1 MTFKEYLEGC
11 KAKSLRVY
19 VDPCS
24 GNNGDLL
31 IWEGMKVVLGASAV
45 DLCED
50 PRNASVIVIN
60 GGGMFIDQYSQGLNK
75 VREYTERFPDT
86 ELCIAPNSFGF
97 KEVNFKDYLARRKA
111 PTILFARERYSYDYL
126 AGVAVDLGR
135 VSVHIDHDLAF
146 NLRAYAREYVERN
159 SSLGASVL
167 ANVLVVERT
176 DMESPDSRGSKWKH
190 YLKKIYVLLT
200 TEVVRALIR
209 NIRFRHKE
217 KSGGKLTSFAKADLA
232 EKGIDV
238 SSYKW
243 LTADVSRPEY
253 CDFETFKKVI
263 ADADYVYSNRLHAGV
278 WAALVG
284 KSVIMAEGSYH
295 KITGIY
301 EYSMTDMDNVRLEK
315 VI

>member
-1 MTFKEYLEGC
+1 MTFQEYLEGC
-11 KAKSLRVY
+11 KAKNLKVY

-31 IWEGMKVVLGASAV
+31 IWEGMKVVLGASAIA
-45 DLCED
+45 LSED
-50 PRNASVIVIN
+50 PRDASVIVIN

-75 VREYTERFPDT
+75 VRDYSERFPNT

-97 KEVNFKDYLARRKA
+97 KQVNFKDYLERRKA

-126 AGVAVDLGR
+126 TGITDGLSR

-146 NLRAYAREYVERN
+146 NLRTYARAYVESN
-159 SSLGASVL
+159 SSLGPSVS

-176 DMESPDSRGSKWKH
+176 DMESPDLRGSEWKN
-190 YLKKIYVLLT
+190 YLKKIYMMLT
-200 TEVVRALIR
+200 TEALRGVIR
-209 NIRFRHKE
+209 TIRFRYKE

-232 EKGIDV
+232 EKRIDV
-238 SSYKW
+238 SSYNW

-253 CDFETFKKVI
+253 CDFETFKKI
-263 ADADYVYSNRLHAGV
+263 IFESDYIYSNRLHAGV
-278 WAALVG
+278 WAALIG
-284 KSVIMAEGSYH
+284 KSVVMAEGSYH

-301 EYSMTDMDNVRLEK
+301 EYSMADMDNVRLEK